1 MKEYITVS
9 GKEYPCLDVITTTD
23 SISALMENQKIE
35 DVIKTFKPATSLTV
49 AGESKEIYGAFEDL
63 SFKSATVNEDGTIL
77 VTMAIASDT
86 DKRLAELEKTQIKT
100 LIDFIKGEGYKLIS
114 IERRPEEPLV
124 DGDAVLRLNIDQ
136 GRKFNHRVI
145 VQDVMDMEGVHY
157 VEELG

>member
-1 MKEYITVS
+1 MSSVPTLSLIHIYMRAAGKALSTLSCGVLSAAAGSCGCRTARRIRSVS
-9 GKEYPCLDVITTTD
+9 YTHLDVYKRQLHYMTQYV
-23 SISALMENQKIE
+23 ENHTRIVE
-35 DVIKTFKPATSLTV
+35 LYV
-49 AGESKEIYGAFEDL
+49 
-63 SFKSATVNEDGTIL
+63 
-77 VTMAIASDT
+77 
-86 DKRLAELEKTQIKT
+86 ELEKTQIKT

-124 DGDAVLRLNIDQ
+124 DGDAVLRINIDQ